1 MSTTNTAKPM
11 PTFHSR
17 SRRPAV
23 IIAIQSR
30 QASRI
35 SCRAN
40 HKAVPGRIMAFLSP
54 SFRGARSAS
63 PESIVT
69 TGAAHAPTVVMDSGQ
84 PLSRLPE

>member
-1 MSTTNTAKPM
+1 MA
-11 PTFHSR
+11 TFHNR

-40 HKAVPGRIMAFLSP
+40 HKVVPGRIMLRYALSP
-54 SFRGARSAS
+54 SS
-63 PESIVT
+63 
-69 TGAAHAPTVVMDSGQ
+69 
-84 PLSRLPE
+84 